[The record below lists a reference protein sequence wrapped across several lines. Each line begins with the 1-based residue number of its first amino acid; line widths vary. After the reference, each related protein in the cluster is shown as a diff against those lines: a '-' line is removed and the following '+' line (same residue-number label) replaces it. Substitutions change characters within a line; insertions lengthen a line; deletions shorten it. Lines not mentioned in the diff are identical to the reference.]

1 MWGYYGFECGISI
14 CSQSIEI
21 NLQYRMEKI
30 YLREY
35 TQYYK
40 DGKPC
45 YKGFT
50 VHGYGTSTFYK
61 EIKNNLSDSIIY
73 GYGYYGHD
81 LLQENGMYFIGTT
94 TGNSCD

>member
-1 MWGYYGFECGISI
+1 ME
-14 CSQSIEI
+14 EI
-21 NLQYRMEKI
+21 K
-30 YLREY
+30 LREY
-35 TQYYK
+35 KQYYK

-50 VHGYGTSTFYK
+50 IQGSTTSTFYKEISKEEYDRLSSMSYGEVDK

-81 LLQENGMYFIGTT
+81 LLEENGMYFVGRT

>member
-1 MWGYYGFECGISI
+1 M
-14 CSQSIEI
+14 
-21 NLQYRMEKI
+21 
-30 YLREY
+30 REY

-50 VHGYGTSTFYK
+50 LYGCGTSTFYKEINKEEYDRLSTMSYGEVDK

-81 LLQENGMYFIGTT
+81 LLEENGMYFVGRT
-94 TGNSCD
+94 TGNSCDW